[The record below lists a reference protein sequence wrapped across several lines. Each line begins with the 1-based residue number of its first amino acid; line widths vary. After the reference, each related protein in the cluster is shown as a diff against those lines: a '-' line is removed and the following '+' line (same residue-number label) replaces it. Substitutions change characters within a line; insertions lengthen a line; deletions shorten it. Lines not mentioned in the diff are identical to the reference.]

1 MTVLATL
8 LRLYRLIAL
17 GFVGAV
23 VLVTVVG
30 DALLSRFEV
39 VPYSLWMTV
48 AATGVKYW
56 LGVVGVMLVTLHL
69 RPFVAA
75 GVTRRAYLRGAGLF
89 VLTAAAGLT
98 VLVVAGHAIEGAILP
113 RAASYPVLTGGH
125 VVPEL
130 ARVFVTMLAYVATGA
145 AITAGFYR
153 WGPRLGIPLMIPA
166 LVPVLLAEGLL
177 GLGPYGA
184 AVARLLPYGLALA
197 VTLVAAGLVVAMGE
211 RELRNAAI
219 RPGTT

>member
-17 GFVGAV
+17 GFVSAV
-23 VLVTVVG
+23 VLVTGVG
-30 DALLSRFEV
+30 DALLSRSEA
-39 VPYSLWMTV
+39 VPYSLWMTI

-56 LGVVGVMLVTLHL
+56 LGVVGVMLVTLQL

-98 VLVVAGHAIEGAILP
+98 VLVVAGHAIEEAILP
-113 RAASYPVLTGGH
+113 RAASYPVLTGSS

-130 ARVFVTMLAYVATGA
+130 AHVFVTVLAYAASGV

-153 WGPRLGIPLMIPA
+153 WGPRLGILLMVPA
-166 LVPVLLAEGLL
+166 LVPVVLAEGL
-177 GLGPYGA
+177 
-184 AVARLLPYGLALA
+184 VARLLPYGPALA
-197 VTLVAAGLVVAMGE
+197 VTLVAAGLVAAMGE
-211 RELRNAAI
+211 RELRSTAI